1 MARHGCAGCG
11 VLDAVDVDVGGTM
24 MQPGRFLEPRPITV
38 ELRMPERRAYTEKHL
53 DFELRMLAKSLPHDD
68 LWDVNLF
75 RAAYSLGGLV
85 LAGALSRDGI
95 AAALDMVCDCVWPAR
110 DKAQDRATIQRG
122 LAAAKPRTIP
132 EQRKP

>member
-1 MARHGCAGCG
+1 MRPDC
-11 VLDAVDVDVGGTM
+11 
-24 MQPGRFLEPRPITV
+24 FLAPRPMTV
-38 ELRMPERRAYTEKHL
+38 ELRMPERRAYTDKAL

-95 AAALDMVCDCVWPAR
+95 AAALDMVCDYTWPAR
-110 DKAQDRATIQRG
+110 DKSRDRATIQRG

>member
-1 MARHGCAGCG
+1 
-11 VLDAVDVDVGGTM
+11 M
-24 MQPGRFLEPRPITV
+24 MQSDRFLEPRPMTV
-38 ELRMPERRAYTEKHL
+38 ELRMPERRAYAEKHL
-53 DFELRMLAKSLPHDD
+53 DFELRLLAKTPPHDD
-68 LWDVNLF
+68 LWDVALF

-85 LAGALSRDGI
+85 LVGALSRDGI
-95 AAALDMVCDCVWPAR
+95 ADALNMVCDCVWPAR